1 MPIEAC
7 LTQVGVL
14 FDSLG
19 PGGNWP
25 NRIRDTIRP
34 RRRAAAFAARPRNEM
49 IFVVLK
55 GVGSLF
61 RATLLVALAVLVT
74 GAIALAAGLGS
85 SDDIHQTAVSDG
97 TPIYAIHPT
106 GEGLPLVG
114 ASGTVGAGDYASPL
128 KSYHDSGAYMQDLGA
143 VDQKAE
149 DFLGRRHYPQCP
161 AAAAANPGCRR
172 PALVLDID
180 ETSLSNYTNLAA
192 SNFTNTTG
200 QLAIGVI
207 AGNDPV
213 IQPTLDLYNFA
224 KSHGVAVFFIT
235 GRPASIPVVR
245 TQTEA
250 NLQSAGYHNWNGL
263 ILNPSPGGSV
273 IPYKSGE
280 RAKIEQQG
288 YDIVAN
294 VGDQESDL
302 RGGHADRAF
311 RLPDPFYFI
320 G

>member
-1 MPIEAC
+1 
-7 LTQVGVL
+7 VGKRV
-14 FDSLG
+14 G
-19 PGGNWP
+19 PLLRGALLLAL
-25 NRIRDTIRP
+25 
-34 RRRAAAFAARPRNEM
+34 AALAMGAIAFAAD
-49 IFVVLK
+49 F
-55 GVGSLF
+55 G
-61 RATLLVALAVLVT
+61 
-74 GAIALAAGLGS
+74 
-85 SDDIHQTAVSDG
+85 SDDVRVTAVSDG
-97 TPIYAIHPT
+97 TPISGIHPT

-114 ASGTVGAGDYASPL
+114 ASGTVGAGDYASAL
-128 KSYHDSGAYMQDLGA
+128 KSYHDSGAYMQDLAA
-143 VDQKAE
+143 VDQETQDLLAQHH
-149 DFLGRRHYPQCP
+149 FPRCP
-161 AAAAANPGCRR
+161 TAGAAADHSKCPR
-172 PALVLDID
+172 PAIVLDID

-192 SNFTNTTG
+192 TNFTNTTG

-207 AGNDPV
+207 GGNDPV

-235 GRPASIPVVR
+235 GRPASIPLVR

-250 NLQSAGYHNWNGL
+250 NLHSAGYQNWDGL
-263 ILNPSPGGSV
+263 ILNPTIGGSA

-288 YDIVAN
+288 FNIVAN

-311 RLPDPFYFI
+311 KLPNPYYFI